1 MTSICVKCRWVKYG
15 HHTGY
20 ICYTNY
26 FKFSY
31 VTGKYE
37 GDDSRLVSCA
47 SKNPCGQCKD
57 FIEKKNSPPPDE
69 APKHTPSVEVE
80 FDPPSNRPS
89 REN

>member
-1 MTSICVKCRWVKYG
+1 MISICVKCRWSKYS
-15 HHTGY
+15 HHTRY
-20 ICYTNY
+20 ICYTDY

-37 GDDSRLVSCA
+37 GDDNRLVTCA
-47 SKNPCGQCKD
+47 SKNPAGYCKD
-57 FIEKKNSPPPDE
+57 FQLKTNGTAPDVPPKD
-69 APKHTPSVEVE
+69 TPLNEVE